1 MNDSTFNAHEYFQK
15 IYERPVILEVK
26 QLSQVLNMVKLNAPF

>member
-15 IYERPVILEVK
+15 IYERPVIL
-26 QLSQVLNMVKLNAPF
+26 